1 MPNWRFWEKGKKATQ
16 VSDTGKGPIASLSR
30 LEKEGILKI
39 ITTDILEARVKNLH
53 DGLLECLKDY
63 REASFSEF
71 IPEELIEKLP
81 EAERLQYVRDEIS
94 AIKKKREA
102 LDKAVVLLTDVAWPW
117 NRAGDKKNKLA
128 AYIVDLF
135 LQEYEEYKD
144 VPSEYDTL
152 YTELLSIAQKS
163 YREPDVTKEVP
174 IAIFSPSPG
183 VQLDLRKMEEIE

>member
-1 MPNWRFWEKGKKATQ
+1 MGNWRFWEKGKKATE
-16 VSDTGKGPIASLSR
+16 VSDTQKGPVASLSR

-53 DGLLECLKDY
+53 DGLLKCLEKY
-63 REASFSEF
+63 RKASYSEF
-71 IPEELIEKLP
+71 IPEELIEQLP
-81 EAERLQYVRDEIS
+81 PEERLEYVRDEIKG
-94 AIKKKREA
+94 IKGKREA
-102 LDKAVVLLTDVAWPW
+102 LDEAVVLLTDVAWPW
-117 NRAGDKKNKLA
+117 NRAGDKKNRLA
-128 AYIVDLF
+128 AWIVDEF

-183 VQLDLRKMEEIE
+183 VQVDLRKAEEI